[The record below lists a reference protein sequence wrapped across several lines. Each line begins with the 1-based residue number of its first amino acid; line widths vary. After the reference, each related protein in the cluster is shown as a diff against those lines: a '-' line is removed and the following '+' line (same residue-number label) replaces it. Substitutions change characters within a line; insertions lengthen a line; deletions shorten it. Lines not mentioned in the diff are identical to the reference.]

1 MRGTILGVPRI
12 RTIVFGGLYWGP
24 PILGNYH
31 IGVLRALQGL
41 GAWSRFMLKVAGN
54 HMEKKMEM
62 EREIELGLVL
72 GTLFT
77 LRYDYTRYKPATG
90 NTFLN
95 SFLHQK
101 PLTLN
106 PTLTP

>member
-1 MRGTILGVPRI
+1 
-12 RTIVFGGLYWGP
+12 
-24 PILGNYH
+24 
-31 IGVLRALQGL
+31 
-41 GAWSRFMLKVAGN
+41 
-54 HMEKKMEM
+54 MEKKMEM

-77 LRYDYTRYKPATG
+77 LRYDYSRYKPATG